1 MHLATPEY
9 DIFEH
14 RHRFAAWAAG
24 RAYSRR
30 GPGHDMSTAMKLLTL
45 SGLSSL
51 KTPDDLPEPDKVDA
65 FLDKLIVAVMRV
77 ASEITY
83 LRKSKSGNTVENQL
97 LCSYG
102 RAQKLVNIYL
112 KSKLVCSGWETHA
125 SVVNLHPPL
134 DSVLIKSM
142 GSYTW
147 KNRSQCSGA
156 RLAFERAQQLGNT
169 WTSFDRAT
177 YDAYI
182 DTIKIIQRNAPLWAI
197 EWLWQ
202 PAKDT
207 E

>member
-1 MHLATPEY
+1 MQLAIPEY

-30 GPGHDMSTAMKLLTL
+30 GLGHDMSTAMKLVTL
-45 SGLSSL
+45 SGLSSI
-51 KTPDDLPEPDKVDA
+51 KTPGDLPEPDKVDA
-65 FLDKLIVAVMRV
+65 FLDKLIRAVMSV

-83 LRKSKSGNTVENQL
+83 LKKSENGGVAENQL

-112 KSKLVCSGWETHA
+112 KSKLVCSGWEAHA

-147 KNRSQCSGA
+147 KNRSQYSDA
-156 RLAFERAQQLGNT
+156 RLAFERAQQLGSA
-169 WTSFDRAT
+169 WTFFDKAT

-182 DTIKIIQRNAPLWAI
+182 DTVKIIQRNAPLWAI

-202 PAKDT
+202 PAKDV